1 MKLVLHVLVFSILLT
16 HSLLCNAKDTVS
28 WRVTDWPPFYI
39 LDGENK
45 GTGLY
50 DKMIAM
56 LSAGMPEYTHETIQM
71 NTLRWTHEMEMGTK
85 ICHPSVLPN
94 TKAVLSVANSI
105 LLPHRLIVH
114 HESVDIKEF
123 DQPVSLKKL
132 LTNNKYRGG
141 VTLRYTAELND
152 IVEKHLLNKHL
163 HNSPNYKNL
172 ISLVLQGKL
181 DYIIE
186 YDPIISYSAKQQ
198 KIENSTIN
206 LEIFETCNRP
216 FVMVHVACPNTDW
229 GKTIISKVN
238 KILISESKKPEFLDF
253 RIHWYDKNTQKLLE
267 SYYKDH
273 YFFDK

>member
-1 MKLVLHVLVFSILLT
+1 MKLGLHVLIFSILLMC
-16 HSLLCNAKDTVS
+16 SLLSTAKDTVS

-39 LDGENK
+39 LNGENK

-56 LSAGMPEYTHETIQM
+56 LSAGMPEYRHKKIQM
-71 NTLRWTHEMEMGTK
+71 NTLRWTHEMEKGTK

-94 TKAVLSVANSI
+94 TKAILSVTNSI

-114 HESVDIKEF
+114 HESMAIKKIE
-123 DQPVSLKKL
+123 QPVSLKKL
-132 LTNNKYRGG
+132 LGNNKYRGG

-163 HNSPNYKNL
+163 LNSPNYKNL

-198 KIENSTIN
+198 RIENSTIN
-206 LEIFETCNRP
+206 LEIFETRNRP
-216 FVMVHVACPNTDW
+216 FVMAHVACPNTDW
-229 GKTIISKVN
+229 GKVIISKVN
-238 KILISESKKPEFLDF
+238 KILISESKKLNLLDF
-253 RIHWYDKNTQKLLE
+253 RIHWYDKNTQELLKN
-267 SYYKDH
+267 YYKDH
-273 YFFDK
+273 YFIDK